1 LNYLVN
7 LRYWKAN
14 PSTYRSTDN
23 HNVPEILKFIENYQT
38 TINKKGN
45 NMGGEVDEFKGMII
59 YGHQDNSL
67 EDRDYDQAILDFI
80 LDPKYSFV
88 HINDYL
94 KESLDQSSNYNPK
107 TKKRM
112 IPIVRMPLERIIH
125 RGCGVPICAG
135 FYYFFDV

>member
-1 LNYLVN
+1 
-7 LRYWKAN
+7 
-14 PSTYRSTDN
+14 
-23 HNVPEILKFIENYQT
+23 
-38 TINKKGN
+38 
-45 NMGGEVDEFKGMII
+45 MGGEVDEFKGMII

-94 KESLDQSSNYNPK
+94 KESLDQSSNNNPK